1 MSWRRVRRLLL
12 ITLLGFLAVKAIRS
26 LRGPEAP
33 AFTRHPSAWDG
44 QATTPDPAVAA
55 RPATASTAA
64 PAASSPPV
72 PAPEPAPA
80 PEPVT
85 PPVAEPAPPSPA
97 ASAET
102 TWVRPV
108 DGSCPQGFPI
118 KAKERSGIYH
128 EPGMFAYER
137 TNPDRCY
144 PTAADAQA
152 DGFRAA
158 KR

>member
-1 MSWRRVRRLLL
+1 MSWRRFRRVLL
-12 ITLLGFLAVKAIRS
+12 IGLIAALALRAVRA

-44 QATTPDPAVAA
+44 QVTQPL
-55 RPATASTAA
+55 PATEA
-64 PAASSPPV
+64 
-72 PAPEPAPA
+72 APEPEAV
-80 PEPVT
+80 VT
-85 PPVAEPAPPSPA
+85 EPAPDPTSA
-97 ASAET
+97 AATAGGEDRDGEA
-102 TWVRPV
+102 TWLRPV
-108 DGSCPQGFPI
+108 DGECPPGHPI

-144 PTAADAQA
+144 ATAADAQA